1 MDVSAHQ
8 SLGGSGRRIWG
19 RRLAAAGFAFFLVK
33 GLLWLAVP
41 AALYLLQ

>member
-1 MDVSAHQ
+1 MNVSSPRTSA
-8 SLGGSGRRIWG
+8 GTGRWTWC
-19 RRLAAAGFAFFLVK
+19 RRLGAVSFGLFLVK